1 MFVEISYA
9 WSTLYSYAALP
20 RLATEKHQQVQD
32 KIFQVINSW
41 VPISDNKQAAEKR
54 DELPSLVSN
63 WLKDPPYDCV
73 ESHHNSNED
82 QHKSYQKRQASRS
95 SGSRKTTK

>member
-9 WSTLYSYAALP
+9 WSTLHSYAALP

-41 VPISDNKQAAEKR
+41 VPISDNKQAAEK
-54 DELPSLVSN
+54 
-63 WLKDPPYDCV
+63 KT
-73 ESHHNSNED
+73 NSPVLC
-82 QHKSYQKRQASRS
+82 QT
-95 SGSRKTTK
+95 G